1 MSTDIFQRL
10 GAGIA
15 SRGLRAADISAEVY
29 KAVAGVGLIFLGDRI
44 GQYSLDLDGILE
56 IFGIKSESAADP
68 DAVRIRDYAGNT
80 ENVAEEEI
88 CDLSAHAGEF
98 AELINVARQFT
109 AVFVAK
115 LDASRLDRRRLC
127 AVKSARTNDIF
138 NILEGCICKR
148 RKRRIFF
155 KQVFANYIDTRIGAL
170 GGKSAHYH
178 QPPSLVAAPIEGASG
193 IGIEFLEFSGNKRAA
208 REIWFLCFFFHFHS
222 IDSFLSVTGFDFE
235 V

>member
-1 MSTDIFQRL
+1 MRTYILQCL

-15 SRGLRAADISAEVY
+15 SRGLCAADVSAEINESMT
-29 KAVAGVGLIFLGDRI
+29 GVGLVFLGDRI
-44 GQYSLDLDGILE
+44 GQYALNLERILQF
-56 IFGIKSESAADP
+56 FGIKSESATDS
-68 DAVRIRDYAGNT
+68 DTVRIGNYAGNA

-98 AELINVARQFT
+98 AELINVARQVS

-138 NILEGCICKR
+138 DILEGCICKR

-155 KQVFANYIDTRIGAL
+155 KKVFANYIDTRIGAL
-170 GGKSAHYH
+170 GGKSAHNH
-178 QPPSLVAAPIEGASG
+178 QLPSLVAAPIEGASG

-222 IDSFLSVTGFDFE
+222 IDSFLSVTVFDFE